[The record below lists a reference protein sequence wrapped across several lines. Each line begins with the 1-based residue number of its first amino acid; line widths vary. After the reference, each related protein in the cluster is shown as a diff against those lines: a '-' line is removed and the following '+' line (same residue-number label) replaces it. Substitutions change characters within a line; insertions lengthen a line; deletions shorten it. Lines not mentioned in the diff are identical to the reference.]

1 MIYPVDRAIHLLNK
15 LGPLIYSMVW
25 PFKLKVVVGWRRQ
38 YLYSLALV
46 FFLFFFT
53 MDLNFDVKNKWAVI
67 AWINPWRSIFS
78 FLRFDDWKLAI
89 TNAEAK
95 TWGSHLQQIKLF
107 HAHRSS
113 VSSEELLSIFMNIL
127 LDFYIWMINIYFEIK
142 ITAVKRVKRR
152 RFHYLFYENLFI
164 MYSIFN
170 KVTKESN
177 WSSSWL

>member
-15 LGPLIYSMVW
+15 PGPLIYSMVW

-46 FFLFFFT
+46 FFFFFFT

-95 TWGSHLQQIKLF
+95 TWGEPPSTDKTLPCPPI
-107 HAHRSS
+107 
-113 VSSEELLSIFMNIL
+113 V
-127 LDFYIWMINIYFEIK
+127 
-142 ITAVKRVKRR
+142 RVKRGTVE
-152 RFHYLFYENLFI
+152 HFYEHFI
-164 MYSIFN
+164 RLLYMDDKYIFWN
-170 KVTKESN
+170 QDHGGEKGKTETFSLSLLWESFYHVQYF
-177 WSSSWL
+177 

>member
-1 MIYPVDRAIHLLNK
+1 
-15 LGPLIYSMVW
+15 
-25 PFKLKVVVGWRRQ
+25 
-38 YLYSLALV
+38 
-46 FFLFFFT
+46 

-95 TWGSHLQQIKLF
+95 TWGSHLQQMKLQGLF

-113 VSSEELLSIFMNIL
+113 VSSEELLSIFMKIL

-164 MYSIFN
+164 MYSILTRWRRN
-170 KVTKESN
+170 QIDHQVD
-177 WSSSWL
+177 SSLNRQAKYYGVNGILCLRPG